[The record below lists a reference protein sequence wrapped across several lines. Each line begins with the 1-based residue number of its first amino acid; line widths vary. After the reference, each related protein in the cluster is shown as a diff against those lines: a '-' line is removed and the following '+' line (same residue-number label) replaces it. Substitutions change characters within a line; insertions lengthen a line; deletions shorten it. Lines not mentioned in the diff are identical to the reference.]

1 MSYLWSVSFVNLA
14 VGDSRSH
21 MDRKLT
27 AAIQHVRAQGGYR
40 RLEKWFIPSIHSGK
54 SHDNVAITNHPCVY
68 DRYDTKIRPL

>member
-27 AAIQHVRAQGGYR
+27 AAIQHVRARVRGSTLGEIICSVHQWSQVVEERANY
-40 RLEKWFIPSIHSGK
+40 L
-54 SHDNVAITNHPCVY
+54 
-68 DRYDTKIRPL
+68 